1 MGLRGLLTSQKSSSI
16 PVVYDER
23 DLEQLVQGVQLLR
36 TFRTALVFVLH
47 RMHEAIYSGLT
58 ANGGTE
64 LILIWKKKA
73 CSDDDELVVDLLVVY
88 LVI

>member
-1 MGLRGLLTSQKSSSI
+1 M
-16 PVVYDER
+16 
-23 DLEQLVQGVQLLR
+23 
-36 TFRTALVFVLH
+36 VFVLH

-64 LILIWKKKA
+64 LILIWKEKKKA

>member
-1 MGLRGLLTSQKSSSI
+1 M
-16 PVVYDER
+16 
-23 DLEQLVQGVQLLR
+23 
-36 TFRTALVFVLH
+36 VFVLH

>member
-64 LILIWKKKA
+64 LILIWKEKKKLA
-73 CSDDDELVVDLLVVY
+73 QMTMNWWWIFLWCTL
-88 LVI
+88 